1 MGREGE
7 REQQA
12 SHFFVDDQR
21 REPKER
27 TVTMGRRPTRCY
39 RQIKNKPYP
48 KSRYCRGVPDP
59 KIRIYDVGMKKYPSE
74 IFPACVHL
82 VSWEEE
88 QVGSEALE
96 AARIACNKYM
106 TVNSGKET
114 FHLRIR
120 CKPFHVL
127 RINKMLSCAGAD
139 RLQTGMRG
147 AYGKPLGV
155 CARVGIGQILMSVRC
170 KEQNVAKAIE
180 SFRRAKFKFPGRQK
194 IVVSKKWGF
203 TKFRKEEYLE
213 LKQEGRLKGQGVHSV
228 KYSNKGPLAGRKADT
243 IFMDA

>member
-1 MGREGE
+1 
-7 REQQA
+7 
-12 SHFFVDDQR
+12 
-21 REPKER
+21 
-27 TVTMGRRPTRCY
+27 MGRRPARCY

-82 VSWEEE
+82 VSWENE

-106 TVNSGKET
+106 TVNSGKEP
-114 FHLRIR
+114 FHL
-120 CKPFHVL
+120 L

-139 RLQTGMRG
+139 SLQTGMRG

-155 CARVGIGQILMSVRC
+155 CARVGIGQILMSLRC
-170 KEQNVAKAIE
+170 KEGAVNKAIE

-203 TKFRKEEYLE
+203 TAFGRDEYLE
-213 LKQEGRLKGQGVHSV
+213 LKQNGRLNAQGVHST
-228 KYSNKGPLAGRKADT
+228 KYSNHGPLANRTADT
-243 IFMDA
+243 VFESA

>member
-1 MGREGE
+1 MG
-7 REQQA
+7 
-12 SHFFVDDQR
+12 R

-27 TVTMGRRPTRCY
+27 EATMGRRPARCY

-74 IFPACVHL
+74 TFPACVHL

-106 TVNSGKET
+106 TVNSGK
-114 FHLRIR
+114 
-120 CKPFHVL
+120 KPFHVL

-147 AYGKPLGV
+147 AYGK
-155 CARVGIGQILMSVRC
+155 
-170 KEQNVAKAIE
+170 
-180 SFRRAKFKFPGRQK
+180 
-194 IVVSKKWGF
+194 
-203 TKFRKEEYLE
+203 
-213 LKQEGRLKGQGVHSV
+213 
-228 KYSNKGPLAGRKADT
+228 
-243 IFMDA
+243 

>member
-1 MGREGE
+1 MD
-7 REQQA
+7 
-12 SHFFVDDQR
+12 FLVDDQR

-27 TVTMGRRPTRCY
+27 EATMGRRPARCY
-39 RQIKNKPYP
+39 RQIKNKPWP
-48 KSRYCRGVPDP
+48 KSRYNRGVPDP
-59 KIRIYDVGMKKYPSE
+59 KIRIYDVGMKRYPSE

-82 VSWEEE
+82 VSWENE

-139 RLQTGMRG
+139 SLQTGMRG
-147 AYGKPLGV
+147 AYGKPQGLV
-155 CARVGIGQILMSVRC
+155 ARVRIGQPLMSIRIRDHH
-170 KEQNVAKAIE
+170 EPAARE
-180 SFRRAKFKFPGRQK
+180 ALRRAKFKFPGRQK
-194 IVVSKKWGF
+194 IFLSKKFGF
-203 TKFRKEEYLE
+203 TKFDRPVFEEGI
-213 LKQEGRLKGQGVHSV
+213 KTGAIVPDGVTCQYRPNH
-228 KYSNKGPLAGRKADT
+228 GPLSKWKRQMA
-243 IFMDA
+243 

>member
-1 MGREGE
+1 M
-7 REQQA
+7 
-12 SHFFVDDQR
+12 
-21 REPKER
+21 
-27 TVTMGRRPTRCY
+27 
-39 RQIKNKPYP
+39 
-48 KSRYCRGVPDP
+48 
-59 KIRIYDVGMKKYPSE
+59 
-74 IFPACVHL
+74 
-82 VSWEEE
+82 SWEKEN
-88 QVGSEALE
+88 VSSEAME

-106 TVNSGKET
+106 VKTAGKEA

-155 CARVGIGQILMSVRC
+155 CARVGIGQILLSLRTKDAHVS
-170 KEQNVAKAIE
+170 KAVE

-203 TKFRKEEYLE
+203 TKFKRDEYLE
-213 LKQEGRLKGQGVHSV
+213 YKSEGRLLEQGIHAE
-228 KYSNKGPLAGRKADT
+228 KYTTHGPLAKRKAET
-243 IFMDA
+243 CFSA